1 MRTNRHVFVRLLVTP
16 LSLAAV
22 LSVSGD
28 PATVSATVSAAV
40 ATPAPTGVDQ
50 IAYASASTY
59 FGQQP
64 HASLIGVVGLDGSGA
79 HTLPIQEPAA
89 EPAWNPAGT
98 LVAFTATYPDGGA
111 GVKVFDPA
119 TGQERAIT
127 PEGFQT
133 PVWSPD
139 GTRIAVTSSLFLSQD
154 VAVVAATGGTPKT
167 VMDQRDLSFSETGRP
182 AWSPDGSRI
191 AAALTWYE
199 EGDQGSTMV
208 ATVAVDGTGYQQ
220 AAVNSNGNNGATSDG
235 VSPNFEQV
243 AWSPDGN
250 RLLFDGDTLGRDVN
264 GTGRQVVQ
272 SIDAA
277 GHGGGVTVFN
287 GSADIGGY
295 APDGSAAVAA
305 VNGGIEVV
313 ALSGAVASGPV
324 NVVHTPSAGHAD
336 SRPIF
341 AANGTRIVFCE
352 TDTAASTSDLYAV
365 HRDGSALLRLTSTGQ
380 ACDPAVAS
388 HTPRFAGATRVDT
401 AISASRATYPS
412 APAVVIA
419 RDDLYPDALA
429 AAPLAGKIGG
439 PLLLS
444 PPSGLS
450 SALKTEVSR
459 LGAKT
464 AYVVGDTTALAA
476 QVDTD
481 LRSSGV
487 TTVVRIGGATRYD
500 TAAMIASRVGGS
512 SAYVVRGDNWPD
524 AASVSA
530 LAAFQHRVVLLTP
543 QDSLSPAA
551 ATAITTLHMTTVT
564 IIGGTAAVGAAA
576 AGSLTT
582 AGVNVTRISGADR
595 WATSA
600 AVATAAV
607 TAGMTGPPWLAD
619 GLNWPDAVGAGPA
632 AGSARGVLLLVHPA
646 TLTGSPASATWL
658 AQNPAQIVIAVGG
671 PDVVSP
677 ADVATART
685 G

>member
-1 MRTNRHVFVRLLVTP
+1 MRVNRQVVVRLLVAP
-16 LSLAAV
+16 LGLTAVLPVGGGSTTVTAAV
-22 LSVSGD
+22 S
-28 PATVSATVSAAV
+28 
-40 ATPAPTGVDQ
+40 TPAATGVDQ

-64 HASLIGVVGLDGSGA
+64 QSSVIGVVGLDGSGA
-79 HTLPIQEPAA
+79 HTLSVQEPAA

-98 LVAFTATYPDGGA
+98 LVAFTATYPDGGF
-111 GVKVFDPA
+111 GIKVFDPA
-119 TGQERAIT
+119 TNQERAIT

-154 VAVVAATGGTPKT
+154 LAVVAATGGTPKT
-167 VMDQRDLSFSETGRP
+167 VMDQRDLSFSTTGRP

-191 AAALTWYE
+191 AAALTSYE
-199 EGDQGSTMV
+199 EGDQGSSML
-208 ATVAVDGTGYQQ
+208 ATVGVDGSGYQQ
-220 AAVNSNGNNGATSDG
+220 ASVNSNGNNG

-243 AWSPDGN
+243 AWSPDGD
-250 RLLFDGDTLGRDVN
+250 RLLFDGNTNGSDVN
-264 GTGRQVVQ
+264 GTGEQVVQ

-277 GHGGGVTVFN
+277 GHGGVVTIFRAD
-287 GSADIGGY
+287 ADIGGY
-295 APDGSAAVAA
+295 APDGSAVVAA
-305 VNGGIEVV
+305 VNGVIEVV
-313 ALSGAVASGPV
+313 PLSGAVASGPV
-324 NVVHTPSAGHAD
+324 NVVHTPPVGHAD

-341 AANGTRIVFCE
+341 AANGTKIVFCE
-352 TDTAASTSDLYAV
+352 TDTAANTSDLYAV
-365 HRDGSALLRLTSTGQ
+365 HTDGSGLLRLTSAGQ

-388 HTPRFAGATRVDT
+388 HAPRFAGATRVDT
-401 AISASRATYPS
+401 AISASRATYSS

-419 RDDLYPDALA
+419 RDDLFPDALA
-429 AAPLAGKIGG
+429 AAPLAGKVGG

-450 SALKTEVSR
+450 SVLKAEVSR

-464 AYVVGDTTALAA
+464 AYVIGDTTALAA
-476 QVDTD
+476 RIDTD
-481 LRSSGV
+481 LRASGV
-487 TTVVRIGGATRYD
+487 TTIVRIGGATRYD
-500 TAAMIASRVGGS
+500 TAAMIATRVGGT
-512 SAYVVRGDNWPD
+512 SAYIVRGDNWPD

-530 LAAFQHRVVLLTP
+530 LAAFQHRAVLLTP

-551 ATAITTLHMTTVT
+551 ATAIATLHVTTAT
-564 IIGGTAAVGAAA
+564 IVGGTAAVGAAA
-576 AGSLTT
+576 ASSLTT
-582 AGVNVTRISGADR
+582 AGVIVTRIAGADR

-607 TAGMTGPPWLAD
+607 AAGMTGPPWLAD

-632 AGSARGVLLLVHPA
+632 AGSARGVLLLVHPT
-646 TLTGSPASATWL
+646 TLTASPASATWL
-658 AQNPAQIVIAVGG
+658 VQHPSQIVVAVGG

-677 ADVATART
+677 ADVVGART

>member
-1 MRTNRHVFVRLLVTP
+1 MRVNRQFAVRLVVAP
-16 LSLAAV
+16 LGLAAV
-22 LSVSGD
+22 F
-28 PATVSATVSAAV
+28 SAGGVAAV
-40 ATPAPTGVDQ
+40 VPAAVTTTAATSVDQ
-50 IAYASASTY
+50 IAYASASTNY
-59 FGQQP
+59 GQVP

-79 HTLPIQEPAA
+79 HTLSIQEPAA

-98 LVAFTATYPDGGA
+98 LLAFTATYPDGGV
-111 GVKVFDPA
+111 GVKIFDPV
-119 TGQERAIT
+119 TSTERAIT

-139 GTRIAVTSSLFLSQD
+139 GTRIAVVSSLVLSQNL
-154 VAVVAATGGTPKT
+154 AVVAVSGGTPKT
-167 VMDQRDLSFSETGRP
+167 VMDQRDLSFSVTGRP

-191 AAALTWYE
+191 AAALTSYE
-199 EGDQGSTMV
+199 EGDQGSSIV
-208 ATVAVDGTGYQQ
+208 ATVGVDGSGYQQ
-220 AAVNSNGNNGATSDG
+220 AWPNSDGNNG

-243 AWSPDGN
+243 AWSPDGD
-250 RLLFDGDTLGRDVN
+250 RLLFDGNTNGRDVA
-264 GTGRQVVQ
+264 GTGAQVVQ

-277 GHGGGVTVFN
+277 GHGGDVTIF
-287 GSADIGGY
+287 GTDADIGGY

-305 VNGGIEVV
+305 VGGAIQVV
-313 ALSGAVASGPV
+313 PLSGAVASGPAK
-324 NVVHTPSAGHAD
+324 VVHTPPAGHVD

-341 AANGTRIVFCE
+341 AANGTKVVFCE
-352 TDTAASTSDLYAV
+352 TDTAATTSDLYAV
-365 HRDGSALLRLTSTGQ
+365 HADGSGLLRLTSSGQ

-412 APAVVIA
+412 AAAVVIA

-429 AAPLAGKIGG
+429 AAPLAGKVGG

-444 PPSGLS
+444 PPTGLS
-450 SALKTEVSR
+450 SVLKAEVSR

-464 AYVVGDTTALAA
+464 AYVIGDTTALAA

-481 LRSSGV
+481 LRASGV
-487 TTVVRIGGATRYD
+487 TTIVRIGGTTRYD
-500 TAAMIASRVGGS
+500 TAAMIATRVGGT

-530 LAAFQHRVVLLTP
+530 LAAFLHRAVLLTP

-551 ATAITTLHMTTVT
+551 ATAIATMHVT
-564 IIGGTAAVGAAA
+564 AATIVGGTAAVGAAA
-576 AGSLTT
+576 AGSLTA
-582 AGVNVTRISGADR
+582 AGVAVTRIAGADR

-600 AVATAAV
+600 AVATTAV

-632 AGSARGVLLLVHPA
+632 AGFAHGVLLLVHPT

-658 AQNPAQIVIAVGG
+658 AQHPSQIVVAVGG

-677 ADVATART
+677 ADVVAAGT